1 MGAAPSALVNL
12 TRHPSNPQQ
21 PQQLSLD
28 QHTQHT
34 QPTYAHPSQ
43 QQYNPQQQER
53 LLSRRPPP
61 PPPPP
66 PPQQPQLQ
74 QPQAPTFSYAHYLAS
89 GPQHPVAAT
98 QQRPSPLVLQ
108 QQLQHQHQQLS
119 HLTSEQLQQR
129 RVAQVPPISTP
140 TPQPPQQPLQPPQK
154 QPSEPSE
161 QPPQQQQQQRLPC
174 FRGRLRLDSM
184 LQSGPSSPYRDTPH
198 RPQLTSPSQN
208 CTAPAGN
215 G

>member
-1 MGAAPSALVNL
+1 
-12 TRHPSNPQQ
+12 
-21 PQQLSLD
+21 
-28 QHTQHT
+28 
-34 QPTYAHPSQ
+34 
-43 QQYNPQQQER
+43 
-53 LLSRRPPP
+53 
-61 PPPPP
+61 
-66 PPQQPQLQ
+66 
-74 QPQAPTFSYAHYLAS
+74 
-89 GPQHPVAAT
+89 PQHPVAAT

-215 G
+215 GSNHDGNRYGMGGNICGGGGGAAAAEAALVRGASREHVRNSG